1 MRRVCRFVILAYI
14 IVCIAALAII
24 PMTAAGTFGIQPD
37 PLSGIYALLLASP
50 RGGRNGRLHPTRA
63 GEGAETAVFGGGRH
77 GARTRCYAQRYRNVT
92 VTR

>member
-50 RGGRNGRLHPTRA
+50 WILLLADFVGNGDMVANMAMAAISMAINVVILLLLCRWLTR
-63 GEGAETAVFGGGRH
+63 R
-77 GARTRCYAQRYRNVT
+77 RY
-92 VTR
+92 